1 MSEKIDCLWAVALEI
16 SQLKIYRL
24 TKMNEHQYEEAIEQ
38 SRKTATENLIEDALM
53 ELSSLTD
60 NPWARMRLLAVIGLD
75 DIEANTDTD
84 SDDEDDSTDDLKERV
99 RIIKNHLQNFIYCR
113 VPPHKD
119 PAYEDAMHH
128 IENTDPANL
137 PSYNALLPIH
147 LEMCEEEER
156 RQREEVEEI
165 ERAIAE
171 AEAQSEAEK
180 EKEASANTYATA
192 CPMFTPSPIVQP
204 APQQSEEDLKKQRE
218 EARLARLRFYEKK

>member
-1 MSEKIDCLWAVALEI
+1 MCDLAVEDNRI
-16 SQLKIYRL
+16 HS
-24 TKMNEHQYEEAIEQ
+24 KMNDHQYEEAITQ

-53 ELSSLTD
+53 ELTSLTD
-60 NPWARMRLLAVIGLD
+60 NPWARMRLLAIIGLD
-75 DIEANTDTD
+75 DIEAGAGAGAGADT
-84 SDDEDDSTDDLKERV
+84 DEDDDNSDAADLKERV

-156 RQREEVEEI
+156 RQKEEVEAI
-165 ERAIAE
+165 ERASAE
-171 AEAQSEAEK
+171 ADAAE
-180 EKEASANTYATA
+180 
-192 CPMFTPSPIVQP
+192 PMFTPQPSIVRP
-204 APQQSEEDLKKQRE
+204 TPQQTEQDLKKQRE
-218 EARLARLRFYEKK
+218 EARLARLKFYNKKNE

>member
-1 MSEKIDCLWAVALEI
+1 
-16 SQLKIYRL
+16 
-24 TKMNEHQYEEAIEQ
+24 MNAHQYEEAIEQ

-53 ELSSLTD
+53 ELTSLAD

-75 DIEANTDTD
+75 DIEAGTSDSAVD
-84 SDDEDDSTDDLKERV
+84 SDDEDDCSDADACADASDLKERV

-128 IENTDPANL
+128 IENTDPDKL

-156 RQREEVEEI
+156 RQQEEVEAI
-165 ERAIAE
+165 ERASAQ
-171 AEAQSEAEK
+171 AEAQTD
-180 EKEASANTYATA
+180 TYAVDA
-192 CPMFTPSPIVQP
+192 VYPMFTPQPSIVQST
-204 APQQSEEDLKKQRE
+204 PQQSEEDLKKQRE
-218 EARLARLRFYEKK
+218 EARLARLKFYNKKNE